1 MANAGSNKFDGM
13 MSMQIPPQPQ
23 LPSADQLKLK
33 IPKDRIKSDMLDY
46 ANQPHANLANS
57 HDPTLSST
65 PALSSTSSLKI
76 KISKDCLDVSNEL
89 FQHKYSNARLL

>member
-1 MANAGSNKFDGM
+1 MTNTGTNKFDGL
-13 MSMQIPPQPQ
+13 MSMQMSPQHQQ

-46 ANQPHANLANS
+46 ANQPHANVVNS
-57 HDPTLSST
+57 HDQTSLST

-76 KISKDCLDVSNEL
+76 KISKDCLDVCNKL
-89 FQHKYSNARLL
+89 IQHK

>member
-1 MANAGSNKFDGM
+1 MPTKIS
-13 MSMQIPPQPQ
+13 PQQQQ

-46 ANQPHANLANS
+46 ANQPHANAVNL
-57 HDPTLSST
+57 HDPSLSST

-76 KISKDCLDVSNEL
+76 KISKDCLDVSNKH
-89 FQHKYSNARLL
+89 FRKNIQTRVYI